1 MSFTILPKDLYDF
14 AVHLFDEG
22 GLLLKKNESVI
33 VLLSSLRKANSSSN
47 DPLVFEI
54 NQGEPDGYNDQVFV
68 IYRNTSREIV
78 FNPGAATVKAG
89 LYFKE
94 HPMVS
99 GGAAH
104 LTFGIHRF
112 VATEYLGSPALKPY
126 AGQNRIFRD
135 ADHDG
140 TADSHEQI
148 QSGKFAVY
156 IHKGG
161 RGPKVGNWS
170 AGCIAIHDGANGGG
184 YETIIEPAIQSAKLH
199 GSIRL
204 LVWRSADFEKF
215 LQERGSMKPTL
226 HYGDDGPWVTKLQ
239 NLLQMHGSPDL
250 KADGYFGMVT
260 ALALQR
266 FKDAE
271 RLADPEVCDTQTWIR
286 LLNR

>member
-1 MSFTILPKDLYDF
+1 LD
-14 AVHLFDEG
+14 
-22 GLLLKKNESVI
+22 
-33 VLLSSLRKANSSSN
+33 R
-47 DPLVFEI
+47 
-54 NQGEPDGYNDQVFV
+54 
-68 IYRNTSREIV
+68 IV
-78 FNPGAATVKAG
+78 FNNGAATAKAG

-112 VATEYLGSPALKPY
+112 VAAEYLGYPALKPY

-170 AGCIAIHDGANGGG
+170 AGCIAIHDGANGGK
-184 YETIIEPAIQSAKLH
+184 YETIIAPAMQSAKLF

-204 LVWRSADFEKF
+204 LVWRSSDLERF
-215 LQERGSMKPTL
+215 LQEGSKMKPNL
-226 HYGDDGPWVTKLQ
+226 CYGDDGPWVTKLQ
-239 NLLQMHGSPDL
+239 KLLQLHGSPDL
-250 KADGYFGMVT
+250 KADGYFGKAT
-260 ALALQR
+260 ALALQV

-271 RLADPEVCDTQTWIR
+271 KLADSEVCDTQTWVR
-286 LLNR
+286 LVNK